1 MATKKKRK
9 KVVLS
14 DSEKERLKHIK
25 GIQTLMQNIGFH
37 RLPKVDG
44 KQFIYGGR
52 TTEMDDMFFYEN
64 IIIIMEYT
72 TGNPNK
78 HLLNKKIVYD
88 LILDNPYDFIDFL
101 LSESIFESQKRV
113 FESSILTK
121 YSKRQLQLRIV
132 YASKEV
138 IDQEQRNLVNVRY
151 LDYSI
156 VKYFECIAK
165 TIKKSTI
172 HEFCDFLDIPF
183 NKIGD
188 NIQNTASS
196 TDHFIGQILPEEH
209 SSFEAGFKII
219 TFYIDANSLLHRV
232 YVLRND
238 SWRNV
243 DSYEHYQRL
252 IEGKKIRSMRKYL
265 HDKKRVFINNII
277 VTLSIDDI
285 TLKDAK
291 GNELKLD
298 NKGNFSNSDQT
309 NVQPATVSISNKSN
323 IIGVIDGQ
331 HRIYAY
337 HVGEDRYESSI
348 SSLRNIQN
356 LLVTGIVYP
365 QNLSIPDRLKFEAQL
380 FLEINSTQQSA
391 NSRLTQAIENILH
404 PDSTTA
410 IAKYI
415 ISKLNES
422 GPFLDMFEEHWY
434 ETDKI
439 KTVSIISFA
448 LKQLTKL
455 RGNDSLYALWDNPNK
470 EELLTKPDNHQL
482 LQSYKDYCVKEL
494 RNLFIGIKHNI
505 DNQLWVMSKRNTPGI
520 LNVTTINGF
529 INCLRFLIEDG
540 KTGSVEY
547 YKEKFKGIDQ
557 FAYKSYK
564 SSQYRSMGRDMYK
577 QFFQ

>member
-1 MATKKKRK
+1 M
-9 KVVLS
+9 
-14 DSEKERLKHIK
+14 
-25 GIQTLMQNIGFH
+25 
-37 RLPKVDG
+37 
-44 KQFIYGGR
+44 
-52 TTEMDDMFFYEN
+52 
-64 IIIIMEYT
+64 
-72 TGNPNK
+72 
-78 HLLNKKIVYD
+78 
-88 LILDNPYDFIDFL
+88 
-101 LSESIFESQKRV
+101 
-113 FESSILTK
+113 
-121 YSKRQLQLRIV
+121 
-132 YASKEV
+132 
-138 IDQEQRNLVNVRY
+138 
-151 LDYSI
+151 
-156 VKYFECIAK
+156 
-165 TIKKSTI
+165 
-172 HEFCDFLDIPF
+172 
-183 NKIGD
+183 
-188 NIQNTASS
+188 
-196 TDHFIGQILPEEH
+196 
-209 SSFEAGFKII
+209 
-219 TFYIDANSLLHRV
+219 
-232 YVLRND
+232 
-238 SWRNV
+238 
-243 DSYEHYQRL
+243 
-252 IEGKKIRSMRKYL
+252 
-265 HDKKRVFINNII
+265 
-277 VTLSIDDI
+277 
-285 TLKDAK
+285 
-291 GNELKLD
+291 
-298 NKGNFSNSDQT
+298 
-309 NVQPATVSISNKSN
+309 
-323 IIGVIDGQ
+323 
-331 HRIYAY
+331 
-337 HVGEDRYESSI
+337 
-348 SSLRNIQN
+348 
-356 LLVTGIVYP
+356 
-365 QNLSIPDRLKFEAQL
+365 
-380 FLEINSTQQSA
+380 EINSTQQSA